1 LHSLRREKDQT
12 MNSDIA
18 GGSPDGAGSLMLQIA
33 ASAQKLLLSNGGAA
47 P

>member
-18 GGSPDGAGSLMLQIA
+18 AGG
-33 ASAQKLLLSNGGAA
+33 AQKLLFSNGGAA